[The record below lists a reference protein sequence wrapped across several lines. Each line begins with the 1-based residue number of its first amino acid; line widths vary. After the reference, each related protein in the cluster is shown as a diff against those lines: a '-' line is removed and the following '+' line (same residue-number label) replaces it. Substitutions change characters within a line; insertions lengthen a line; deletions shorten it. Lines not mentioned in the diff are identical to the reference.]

1 MNNAKLRLKQ
11 VIRYVTFFEL
21 RGSSK
26 DVAVQNDAKCQ
37 RRARMIYEHFDA
49 VRSILGEVNS
59 VFWFGLV
66 ARLAQ

>member
-1 MNNAKLRLKQ
+1 
-11 VIRYVTFFEL
+11 
-21 RGSSK
+21 
-26 DVAVQNDAKCQ
+26 VAVQNDAKCQ